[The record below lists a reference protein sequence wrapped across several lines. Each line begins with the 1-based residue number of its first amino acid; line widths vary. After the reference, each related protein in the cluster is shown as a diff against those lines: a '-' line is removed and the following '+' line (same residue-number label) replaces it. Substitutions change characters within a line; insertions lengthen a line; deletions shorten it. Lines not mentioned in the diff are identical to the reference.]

1 MGNNKRKGFIKEE
14 EGGVGSGDNKRRR
27 GGGDTEAEEG
37 ELKSMLREQIIKM
50 TNQRGRE
57 KTC

>member
-1 MGNNKRKGFIKEE
+1 ME
-14 EGGVGSGDNKRRR
+14 EGGVGSGENKRRR